1 MKTIMWKLRGIVATA
16 AILLCGITAPDAARA
31 AETLVIYHALDFVG
45 SAAKAFTAKT
55 GIEVKLVEQG
65 STGEV
70 LGKISAEGDNPQFDL
85 VWIEGSAVMDRLAA
99 SGVLKPLPEL
109 AAEIDYTDVGRK
121 LAPAAGYF
129 FPTNLS
135 TTAIAVNTKKVPADQ
150 MPTSWAD
157 LGKPEF
163 AGAVA
168 AKDPNLSGPAFQ
180 WLAGLFQ
187 SGGVEPE
194 QKLLKTILTNKALSG
209 LPSGGAASK
218 ALLTGN
224 AKVAIAQDSATFSKM
239 AAGEPLTVVYP
250 SEGVF
255 AMPSTIAASAKSKN
269 LATAQ
274 KFIAFVLSKDGQ
286 AAMLDGDDADFFFVP
301 VIKGVAAKP
310 GRKTDIAWSFLDDK
324 AASAHETEW
333 KKWYR
338 DNFVP

>member
-1 MKTIMWKLRGIVATA
+1 MKTIVRPLGGIVAMA
-16 AILLCGITAPDAARA
+16 ATLLCCIVASSAAR
-31 AETLVIYHALDFVG
+31 AETLVVYHALDFVG

-70 LGKISAEGDNPQFDL
+70 LGKISAEGNNPQFDL
-85 VWIEGSAVMDRLAA
+85 VWIEGSAVMDRMAA
-99 SGVLKPLPEL
+99 AGILQALPDL
-109 AAEIDYTDVGRK
+109 SAEIDYTDIGRR
-121 LAPAAGYF
+121 LAPASGLY
-129 FPTNLS
+129 FPTNVS
-135 TTAIAVNTKKVPADQ
+135 TTAIAVNTKKVAADQ
-150 MPTSWAD
+150 MPKSWAD

-163 AGAVA
+163 SGAVA

-187 SGGVEPE
+187 SGGVEAG
-194 QKLLKTILTNKALSG
+194 QKLLKTILVNKALSG
-209 LPSGGAASK
+209 LPSGGAVNK

-224 AKVAIAQDSATFSKM
+224 AKVGIAQDSATFSKM
-239 AAGEPLTVVYP
+239 AAGEPLAVVYP

-255 AMPSTIAASAKSKN
+255 ALPSSVAVSAKSKN
-269 LATAQ
+269 LAAAR
-274 KFIAFVLSKDGQ
+274 KFITFVLSRDGQ

-310 GRKTDIAWSFLDDK
+310 GRKTDISWSFLDDK
-324 AASAHETEW
+324 VAAAHETEW
-333 KKWYR
+333 KKWFR

>member
-1 MKTIMWKLRGIVATA
+1 MRIIMRKRRGIVAMA
-16 AILLCGITAPDAARA
+16 AILLCGIAVSGAAR

-70 LGKISAEGDNPQFDL
+70 LGKISAEGNNSQFDL

-99 SGVLKPLPEL
+99 AGILRPLPEL
-109 AAEIDYTDVGRK
+109 IGEIDYTDLGRK
-121 LAPAAGYF
+121 LAPASGNY

-150 MPTSWAD
+150 IPKSWAD
-157 LGKPEF
+157 LSRPEF

-194 QKLLKTILTNKALSG
+194 EAMLKTILTNKALSG
-209 LPSGGAASK
+209 LPTGGAVSK

-255 AMPSTIAASAKSKN
+255 ALPSSIAASAKSKN
-269 LATAQ
+269 LAAAR
-274 KFIAFVLSKDGQ
+274 KFIAFVLGKDGQ
-286 AAMLDGDDADFFFVP
+286 AAMLDGDGADFFFVP

-324 AASAHETEW
+324 VASAHETEW
-333 KKWYR
+333 KKWFR